1 LNLEILK
8 PFIAGGAL
16 AFGAYYAIRLV
27 LQIKRPGGRLTQFAG
42 SGAEKQAVEVGSDS
56 YKIRL
61 VFTSFGLDVS
71 GNETVALWLA
81 RLGVGAAVALFLII
95 ASAPVL
101 MIPAGFVAAWFVV
114 QSQMNGTWVKLSHG
128 IEKDIPIF
136 LSRLASTIQIESNVL
151 EALNEV
157 TETLDAKSPL
167 REWMLRFIA
176 RCQSGGQQALGEML
190 IEAQAI
196 STSLGIAVFEIGRLW
211 ETGGQGYA
219 RAFMIAADNI
229 GDALKARGM
238 AHAKGDG
245 AKGSI
250 RMIVFALLAVMIF
263 LFRTPQFASSM
274 KDFTV
279 QVVFAFILG
288 WMFFG
293 WSMIDSIIENAV

>member
-1 LNLEILK
+1 LDLEIIK
-8 PFIAGGAL
+8 PFILGGAL
-16 AFGAYYAIRLV
+16 AFGVYYLV
-27 LQIKRPGGRLTQFAG
+27 QLLMQIKRPGGRLSQFAG
-42 SGAEKQAVEVGSDS
+42 AGAEKKAVEVGSEN

-71 GNETVALWLA
+71 GNETIALWLA
-81 RLGVGAAVALFLII
+81 RLGVGAAVALLLII
-95 ASAPVL
+95 VGAPIL
-101 MIPAGFVAAWFVV
+101 MVPAGFVAAWFIV
-114 QSQMNGTWVKLSHG
+114 QSQMNGTWVKLYHG

-136 LSRLASTIQIESNVL
+136 LSRLASTVQIESNVL

-157 TETLDAKSPL
+157 TETLDVKSPL

-190 IEAQAI
+190 GEAQAI

-219 RAFMIAADNI
+219 KAFMIAADNI

-250 RMIVFALLAVMIF
+250 RMIVFALIAVMLF
-263 LFRTPQFASSM
+263 LFRTPQFADAM
-274 KDFTV
+274 KNFTI
-279 QVVFAFILG
+279 QIAFAFILG

>member
-1 LNLEILK
+1 MNLETLK

-16 AFGAYYAIRLV
+16 AFGAYYLVRL
-27 LQIKRPGGRLTQFAG
+27 LLEIKRPGGRLSQFAG
-42 SGAEKQAVEVGSDS
+42 ASAEKTAVEVGSS
-56 YKIRL
+56 KYKIRL
-61 VFTSFGLDVS
+61 VFSSFGLDVS
-71 GNETVALWLA
+71 GNETIALWLS
-81 RLGVGAAVALFLII
+81 RLGLGLAIALFLII
-95 ASAPVL
+95 VGAPNL
-101 MIPAGFVAAWFVV
+101 MVPAGFIAAWFIVE
-114 QSQMNGTWVKLSHG
+114 SQMNGKWIKLSHG

-136 LSRLASTIQIESNVL
+136 LSRLASTVQIESNVL

-176 RCQSGGQQALGEML
+176 RCQSGGQQAMGEML
-190 IEAQAI
+190 LEAQAV

-211 ETGGQGYA
+211 ETGGPGYA
-219 RAFMIAADNI
+219 RAFMIAAENI

-250 RMIVFALLAVMIF
+250 QMILFALMAVMIF
-263 LFRTPQFASSM
+263 LFRTPQFAATM
-274 KDFTV
+274 QDFTI
-279 QVVFAFILG
+279 QAAFAFILV